1 MLTADD
7 KSLLLSSAEFF
18 FKINFKNLSGTLS
31 VLIGLD
37 PDQDQQNVGPDLVQ
51 TICKGCMS
59 RSRGGGGGRGYGPHR
74 KITKI

>member
-7 KSLLLSSAEFF
+7 KSILLSSAEFFF

-37 PDQDQQNVGPDLVQ
+37 PDQDQQNVGPDL
-51 TICKGCMS
+51 
-59 RSRGGGGGRGYGPHR
+59 GPNNL
-74 KITKI
+74 

>member
-31 VLIGLD
+31 MLIGLD
-37 PDQDQQNVGPDLVQ
+37 PDQDQQNVGPDL
-51 TICKGCMS
+51 
-59 RSRGGGGGRGYGPHR
+59 GPNNL
-74 KITKI
+74 

>member
-7 KSLLLSSAEFF
+7 KSLLFYSAELF

-37 PDQDQQNVGPDLVQ
+37 PDQDQQNVGPDL
-51 TICKGCMS
+51 
-59 RSRGGGGGRGYGPHR
+59 GPNNL
-74 KITKI
+74 